1 MCLMVETVMCLMLP
15 AAEHRM
21 VLMMVGP
28 CLLMVLRDLKVSFS
42 YRDKRIN
49 NVNDPTQK
57 LMWIIIHD
65 ELLKQDLS
73 T

>member
-1 MCLMVETVMCLMLP
+1 MCLMLP
-15 AAEHRM
+15 AAAHRM

-28 CLLMVLRDLKVSFS
+28 YLLMVLQDLKVSFS
-42 YRDKRIN
+42 YRDERIN
-49 NVNDPTQK
+49 NVNYPTRK

-73 T
+73 R

>member
-1 MCLMVETVMCLMLP
+1 MVETVLCLMLP
-15 AAEHRM
+15 AAAHRM

-28 CLLMVLRDLKVSFS
+28 CLLMVLQDLKVSFS

-49 NVNDPTQK
+49 NVNYPTRK

-73 T
+73 R

>member
-1 MCLMVETVMCLMLP
+1 MCLMLP
-15 AAEHRM
+15 AAAHRM
-21 VLMMVGP
+21 VLMMVGA
-28 CLLMVLRDLKVSFS
+28 CLLIVLQDLKVSFS

-49 NVNDPTQK
+49 NVNYPTRK

-73 T
+73 R